1 MKEPLV
7 DTFSETCASTS
18 RKYVVEQGILV
29 PILSVFS
36 VALFRFRFRKIALKL
51 LLFWIFFISKKDSFM
66 ATFSKTCAL
75 YSRKYGLERD
85 MSIKHLLGKL
95 QFFW

>member
-29 PILSVFS
+29 PVLSVFS

-51 LLFWIFFISKKDSFM
+51 LLFWIFLSLKKILSWLL
-66 ATFSKTCAL
+66 SVKPVH
-75 YSRKYGLERD
+75 
-85 MSIKHLLGKL
+85 SIPENMD
-95 QFFW
+95 WNET

>member
-36 VALFRFRFRKIALKL
+36 VALFR
-51 LLFWIFFISKKDSFM
+51 
-66 ATFSKTCAL
+66 
-75 YSRKYGLERD
+75 SRLE
-85 MSIKHLLGKL
+85 K
-95 QFFW
+95 